1 LRLGL
6 VLVLILGALLALM
19 LPHLG
24 AAPLERAEI
33 YFLDAARAM
42 VDSGDWVVPRY
53 EGEPFFDKPPLTY
66 WLMGLAFVELGPEP
80 GAARLV
86 PVLAA
91 LGVVLA
97 TVWLG
102 VLLFDRRTAV
112 FGAIVLGTTLAYL
125 SFARVAM
132 SDMPLSLL
140 TTLAVALGVRAF
152 APEPPRWIVP
162 ALGAVL
168 GLGFATK
175 GPIALLVVG
184 LALLLL
190 GVAHRRRPL
199 PVGPGR
205 ALVALLAFA
214 VLGLGWYVVV
224 FWRLG
229 AAPLAH
235 FFVRENLQRF
245 AGDAYDTGEGP
256 WFYVA
261 AYLADGVP
269 WSLFLPLAL
278 WRLLRKGGGDP
289 EGRPSAR
296 FLAGW
301 IGLVLVPLTLSRG
314 KLDYYLLP
322 LYPAVSLLIG
332 RFLVAVPWRRLDR
345 TWVRGVLLL
354 AAAAVAAAVAHPP
367 RVPGEWLPGPWGRG
381 LLAAVLA
388 ASALLALAAAL
399 RLSPR
404 AVLAALG
411 GGMAASWLVVVVFF
425 LPAFAAAQPNRAI
438 VADVAREQR
447 YRPDLR
453 LALCEDPAR
462 ARPGAL
468 RSMGQRGVAGAVPA
482 ARRTRRGSLVPR
494 HPPLPDGGDVPLPAR
509 GRPHPRG
516 SPPRPRARQDRPRRQ
531 LQDDRPRGGAEEE
544 ARAPQGPSPPVGRAP
559 REAAPASVLVV
570 LPEEELIGAA
580 LAAEVPAVLPAAA
593 VGTGPL
599 EADRALLEPGLEL
612 ALLADLAVHEV
623 AVKCSTHRFFGI
635 RSRLAVRGRA
645 FSSSVAV

>member
-1 LRLGL
+1 VRLGL
-6 VLVLILGALLALM
+6 ILVLVLGALLALM

-33 YFLDAARAM
+33 YFLDVARTM

-66 WLMGLAFVELGPEP
+66 WLMGLAFAGLGPDP

-112 FGAIVLGTTLAYL
+112 TGAIVLGTTLAFL

-152 APEPPRWIVP
+152 APNPPSWIVP

-175 GPIALLVVG
+175 GPIALLVAG

-190 GVAHRRRPL
+190 GVENRRRPL
-199 PVGPGR
+199 PIGAGR
-205 ALVALLAFA
+205 ALVAVLAFA
-214 VLGLGWYVVV
+214 ILGLGWYLVV

-229 AAPLAH
+229 AEPLAH

-245 AGDAYDTGEGP
+245 AGDAYDVGQAP
-256 WFYVA
+256 WFYVP

-278 WRLLRKGGGDP
+278 WRLLRKDGGDRD
-289 EGRPSAR
+289 GRPAAR

-301 IGLVLVPLTLSRG
+301 IGLVLVLLTLSRG

-322 LYPAVSLLIG
+322 LYPAVSLLIA

-354 AAAAVAAAVAHPP
+354 ATSAVVVAIVHPP
-367 RVPGEWLPGPWGRG
+367 RVPEEWLPGPGGRG
-381 LLAAVLA
+381 LLVAVLA
-388 ASALLALAAAL
+388 ASGLVALVVAI
-399 RLSPR
+399 RPSPGR
-404 AVLAALG
+404 VTAVLG

-447 YRPDLR
+447 YRPHLR

-462 ARPGAL
+462 AQRDLLFHL
-468 RSMGQRGVAGAVPA
+468 RLA
-482 ARRTRRGSLVPR
+482 ARERCDLWAYAASREPYLLLVGPDEDRSFRVIPR
-494 HPPLPDGGDVPLPAR
+494 YRVVATYRYLPADVLTLEGLLLGPEP
-509 GRPHPRG
+509 GRIVLGANFRTTDPVAVRK
-516 SPPRPRARQDRPRRQ
+516 RKRARRKAILRQQAAHRAKGRRNQ
-531 LQDDRPRGGAEEE
+531 
-544 ARAPQGPSPPVGRAP
+544 
-559 REAAPASVLVV
+559 
-570 LPEEELIGAA
+570 
-580 LAAEVPAVLPAAA
+580 
-593 VGTGPL
+593 
-599 EADRALLEPGLEL
+599 
-612 ALLADLAVHEV
+612 
-623 AVKCSTHRFFGI
+623 
-635 RSRLAVRGRA
+635 
-645 FSSSVAV
+645 SSSSSPKKN

>member
-462 ARPGAL
+462 ARRDVLFHL
-468 RSMGQRGVAGAVPA
+468 RLA
-482 ARRTRRGSLVPR
+482 ARERCDLWANAASREPYLLLVGPDEDRSFRVIPRYRTVATYRY
-494 HPPLPDGGDVPLPAR
+494 LPADVLTLEGLLLGPEP
-509 GRPHPRG
+509 GRIVLGANFRTTDPVAVRKRKRERRKALLRQWAEH
-516 SPPRPRARQDRPRRQ
+516 RAKQRRRQ
-531 LQDDRPRGGAEEE
+531 
-544 ARAPQGPSPPVGRAP
+544 
-559 REAAPASVLVV
+559 
-570 LPEEELIGAA
+570 
-580 LAAEVPAVLPAAA
+580 
-593 VGTGPL
+593 
-599 EADRALLEPGLEL
+599 
-612 ALLADLAVHEV
+612 
-623 AVKCSTHRFFGI
+623 
-635 RSRLAVRGRA
+635 
-645 FSSSVAV
+645 SSSSSPKKN

>member
-1 LRLGL
+1 
-6 VLVLILGALLALM
+6 
-19 LPHLG
+19 
-24 AAPLERAEI
+24 
-33 YFLDAARAM
+33 
-42 VDSGDWVVPRY
+42 
-53 EGEPFFDKPPLTY
+53 
-66 WLMGLAFVELGPEP
+66 
-80 GAARLV
+80 
-86 PVLAA
+86 
-91 LGVVLA
+91 
-97 TVWLG
+97 
-102 VLLFDRRTAV
+102 
-112 FGAIVLGTTLAYL
+112 
-125 SFARVAM
+125 M

-245 AGDAYDTGEGP
+245 AGDAYYTGEGP

-462 ARPGAL
+462 ARRDVLFHL
-468 RSMGQRGVAGAVPA
+468 RLA
-482 ARRTRRGSLVPR
+482 ARERCDLWANAASREPYLLLVGPDEDRSFRVIPRYRTVATYRY
-494 HPPLPDGGDVPLPAR
+494 LPADVLTLEGLLLGPEP
-509 GRPHPRG
+509 GRIV
-516 SPPRPRARQDRPRRQ
+516 
-531 LQDDRPRGGAEEE
+531 LGANFRTTDP
-544 ARAPQGPSPPVGRAP
+544 RAPQGPSPPVGRAP